1 MNFFAGILEEVKVDC
16 QAILTLWER
25 QYDGW
30 EEIIEFVLYERLL
43 RYPSQHNATRNFD
56 SGTGYFLFS
65 WMIENGRSIQKGEEK
80 RVSLD
85 LPRCM
90 DDLRKL
96 VAEIE
101 QLEEI
106 EDDTAYKEAAE
117 RYVRQYLPPGREG
130 ERFSVPEQ
138 YFIDEINKKIET
150 ARLRFERE
158 RLEA

>member
-1 MNFFAGILEEVKVDC
+1 M
-16 QAILTLWER
+16 
-25 QYDGW
+25 
-30 EEIIEFVLYERLL
+30 
-43 RYPSQHNATRNFD
+43 
-56 SGTGYFLFS
+56 
-65 WMIENGRSIQKGEEK
+65 
-80 RVSLD
+80 SLD

-138 YFIDEINKKIET
+138 YFIDEINKKSKPPVFDLNG
-150 ARLRFERE
+150 RDWKRE
-158 RLEA
+158 AVIKQIGEK